1 MSDPN
6 GSPDGSPIGSPGDA
20 SPETSPV
27 PPGPAPSRATPPGS
41 ADRNGRPSSLAPVAG
56 IIRSSSQGSLKGDP
70 QATGGEPHVP
80 RSNSSGSIRPSSA
93 KRPSTTTLPSIVDPP
108 PPPFSTEKL
117 ERSRPGTN
125 AAAAPAPG
133 TVKWVPHTHA
143 NPKHA
148 RFCFICLH
156 GKLEGE
162 NDGIDEEV
170 KRQKAEDQDLP
181 SQVELKEMGYL
192 LPAPPNQ
199 PSSVGGF
206 RRAGADYERQNLSAM
221 WLLEVTRKVY
231 DESVK
236 AMISEQNTALS
247 LGVDVKL
254 VVHQED
260 EQDRQALVRLFRLS
274 DEQNMKVKE
283 DIDSLCDWCNKQE
296 ARLLDVLPP
305 PKEIGSLPEVE
316 GPSERQKQLLEY
328 QSLLDPSKLKGES
341 ALVVSDLLAA
351 MQGSKKDASDLFKAE
366 DLPRPLTQPDMA
378 EVDIV
383 PYPLQLQD
391 IPSYQQMQ
399 AAKPTRQPVNALR
412 DPFQRPFLYLADFH
426 ETVMP
431 SFESTSS
438 YGQCRVADAVPA
450 EKDWLSTTM
459 SIFQDNND
467 PEKVGW
473 GVVPPRKRVMPV
485 LIDEPY
491 LPPYDMVGCA
501 EGVGK
506 KIMLRGIWDAELFN
520 REGDMVPPLKDRGRG
535 LYIPIPVVHPDM
547 PVWSAFLS
555 PQKSREE
562 KVTSLI
568 PTLPVRSY
576 TRFRPKKVLADMPQ
590 FLWDL
595 VREDAAG
602 QGLWDVI
609 RQRHDIPREEQ
620 EMREAE
626 QTRLQKEIDEE
637 EMAEQAQ
644 LRGIGSKDSG
654 SVGSA
659 GSRPASRA
667 SRPATQQSG
676 RPQTQQ
682 SSSATG
688 TGAAGSRPQT
698 QQSQRPGT
706 TQSMAAMTNVAA
718 APPTSPNT
726 RPSPHQ
732 TLTEQSAHLPRMELS
747 APATPVVTGLPEV
760 PGAGFPS
767 PGSARASSIGMGEE
781 LPERHVPHLGETR
794 KVEELLADDRF
805 LDSLAGKLANRLGDA
820 GIQVASTMRPGV
832 HGDRTGAG
840 LSGFHPTIKRPAFA
854 EPGNEIKAAL
864 PRALQAGGGIAVD
877 KSAKGAAGRN
887 DNEVHMTNMDVNAFT
902 QEKMRGECYVRLLV
916 HPDAA
921 SAKKAIVPY
930 IGDMMNP
937 DISLVM
943 GNNRPHLV
951 VPPKPATYNED
962 GEMIEDDEFAD
973 FEKHDNVAFSFVRH
987 NRYEAI
993 EAIIQQESGI
1003 LEARDEFGN
1012 NMLHVACQNDHRRIA
1027 KLLLKNGINVNDQN
1041 LAGNT
1046 PLHYCFQYNFLHLSD
1061 YLISHGADE
1070 TVANKKGLLPSQGTG
1085 TEGGPA

>member
-1 MSDPN
+1 M
-6 GSPDGSPIGSPGDA
+6 A
-20 SPETSPV
+20 
-27 PPGPAPSRATPPGS
+27 A
-41 ADRNGRPSSLAPVAG
+41 
-56 IIRSSSQGSLKGDP
+56 IIRSSSQGSIKGDT
-70 QATGGEPHVP
+70 QGEPHVA
-80 RSNSSGSIRPSSA
+80 RSNSSGALRPSSA
-93 KRPSTTTLPSIVDPP
+93 KRLSTTTLPSIVDPP

-117 ERSRPGTN
+117 ERSRPGTG
-125 AAAAPAPG
+125 ATAAPAPG

-199 PSSVGGF
+199 PSSAGGF
-206 RRAGADYERQNLSAM
+206 RRAGADYERQNLSAI
-221 WLLEVTRKVY
+221 WLLEVTRKIY
-231 DESVK
+231 DDSVK
-236 AMISEQNTALS
+236 AMITEQNTALS

-274 DEQNMKVKE
+274 EEQQLKVNE
-283 DIDSLCDWCNKQE
+283 DISFLTDWCAKQE
-296 ARLLDVLPP
+296 PKLLDVLPP
-305 PKEIGSLPEVE
+305 PKEIGSLPEVQ

-341 ALVVSDLLAA
+341 ALVVNELLSA
-351 MQGSKKDASDLFKAE
+351 MASGSKKDASELFKAE

-383 PYPLQLQD
+383 PYPLQLED

-399 AAKPTRQPVNALR
+399 AAAPTRQPVNALR

-438 YGQCRVADAVPA
+438 YGECRVADAVPA

-467 PEKVGW
+467 PEQVGF

-520 REGDMVPPLKDRGRG
+520 REGEMVPPLKDRGRG
-535 LYIPIPVVHPDM
+535 LYIPVPVLHPDM
-547 PVWSAFLS
+547 PVWSAYLS

-576 TRFRPKKVLADMPQ
+576 TRFRPKKVLADMPH

-626 QTRLQKEIDEE
+626 HQRLQKEIDEE
-637 EMAEQAQ
+637 EAQFAATEEAEQAQ
-644 LRGIGSKDSG
+644 LRGLGSKESGSIGSAQSG
-654 SVGSA
+654 R
-659 GSRPASRA
+659 SRPV
-667 SRPATQQSG
+667 SRPTTQQSQ
-676 RPQTQQ
+676 RAEQ
-682 SSSATG
+682 
-688 TGAAGSRPQT
+688 SRPVT

-706 TQSMAAMTNVAA
+706 SQSMTSSRAAATNVAA
-718 APPTSPNT
+718 APTSPT

-732 TLTEQSAHLPRMELS
+732 TLTEQSPNLPRIELS
-747 APATPVVTGLPEV
+747 APATPVATGLPEV
-760 PGAGFPS
+760 EGFPGFPGS
-767 PGSARASSIGMGEE
+767 PGSARASSIGLGEE
-781 LPERHVPHLGETR
+781 TWHVPHMGETR

-805 LDSLAGKLANRLGDA
+805 LDSLATKLANRLGGA
-820 GIQVASTMRPGV
+820 GIQGSQTMRPSG
-832 HGDRTGAG
+832 HGAG
-840 LSGFHPTIKRPAFA
+840 LSGFQPSMKRPEPPAFA
-854 EPGNEIKAAL
+854 EPGDGVKAAL

-877 KSAKGAAGRN
+877 KSSKGAQRN

-962 GEMIEDDEFAD
+962 GELIEDDEFAD

-1061 YLISHGADE
+1061 YLIAHGADE
-1070 TVANKKGLLPSQGTG
+1070 TIANKKGLLPSQGTG
-1085 TEGGPA
+1085 VEGGPA

>member
-1 MSDPN
+1 MSDPD
-6 GSPDGSPIGSPGDA
+6 GSPDGSPI
-20 SPETSPV
+20 
-27 PPGPAPSRATPPGS
+27 PPGPAPAHVTPPGS
-41 ADRNGRPSSLAPVAG
+41 AGRDGRPSSLAPVAA
-56 IIRSSSQGSLKGDP
+56 IIRSSSQGSIKGDP
-70 QATGGEPHVP
+70 TQGEPHVP
-80 RSNSSGSIRPSSA
+80 RSNSSGALRPSSA

-117 ERSRPGTN
+117 ERGSRPGTG
-125 AAAAPAPG
+125 ATAAPAPG

-162 NDGIDEEV
+162 NDGIDEE
-170 KRQKAEDQDLP
+170 
-181 SQVELKEMGYL
+181 EMGYL

-199 PSSVGGF
+199 PSSAGGF
-206 RRAGADYERQNLSAM
+206 RRAGADYERQNLSAI
-221 WLLEVTRKVY
+221 WLLEVTRKIY
-231 DESVK
+231 DDSVK
-236 AMISEQNTALS
+236 AMITEQNTALS

-274 DEQNMKVKE
+274 EEQQLKVNE
-283 DIDSLCDWCNKQE
+283 DISALNEWCAKQE
-296 ARLLDVLPP
+296 PKLLDVLPP
-305 PKEIGSLPEVE
+305 PKEIGSLPEVQ

-341 ALVVSDLLAA
+341 ALVVNELLSA
-351 MQGSKKDASDLFKAE
+351 MASGSKKDASELFKAE

-383 PYPLQLQD
+383 PYPLQLED

-399 AAKPTRQPVNALR
+399 AAAPTRQPVNALR

-438 YGQCRVADAVPA
+438 YGECRVADAVPA
-450 EKDWLSTTM
+450 EKDWHGGS
-459 SIFQDNND
+459 
-467 PEKVGW
+467 
-473 GVVPPRKRVMPV
+473 VPPRKRVMPV

-520 REGDMVPPLKDRGRG
+520 REGEMVPPLKDRGRG
-535 LYIPIPVVHPDM
+535 LYIPVPVVHPDM

-576 TRFRPKKVLADMPQ
+576 TRFRPKKVLADMPH

-626 QTRLQKEIDEE
+626 QQRLQKDRGPGYNEAWGMALFWDERPIYGFWKE
-637 EMAEQAQ
+637 TP
-644 LRGIGSKDSG
+644 LRGLGSKDSG

-659 GSRPASRA
+659 QSGLSRPV
-667 SRPATQQSG
+667 SRPTTQQSQ
-676 RPQTQQ
+676 RPVTEQ
-682 SSSATG
+682 SQ
-688 TGAAGSRPQT
+688 RPAT

-706 TQSMAAMTNVAA
+706 SQSMTSSRAAATNVAVA
-718 APPTSPNT
+718 PTSPT

-732 TLTEQSAHLPRMELS
+732 TLTEQSPNLPRIELS
-747 APATPVVTGLPEV
+747 APATPMASGLPEV
-760 PGAGFPS
+760 EGFPGS
-767 PGSARASSIGMGEE
+767 PGSARASSIGLGEE
-781 LPERHVPHLGETR
+781 WSRDVPHMGETR

-805 LDSLAGKLANRLGDA
+805 LDSLATKLANRLGGA
-820 GIQVASTMRPGV
+820 GIQGSQTMRPGG
-832 HGDRTGAG
+832 HGAG
-840 LSGFHPTIKRPAFA
+840 LSGFQPSMKRPEPPAFA
-854 EPGNEIKAAL
+854 EPGDGVKAAL

-877 KSAKGAAGRN
+877 KSSKGAGRN

-962 GEMIEDDEFAD
+962 GELIEDDEFAD

-993 EAIIQQESGI
+993 EA
-1003 LEARDEFGN
+1003 
-1012 NMLHVACQNDHRRIA
+1012 
-1027 KLLLKNGINVNDQN
+1027 
-1041 LAGNT
+1041 LAGE
-1046 PLHYCFQYNFLHLSD
+1046 FFGS
-1061 YLISHGADE
+1061 
-1070 TVANKKGLLPSQGTG
+1070 
-1085 TEGGPA
+1085 EGRFDILWEKLT